1 MANSI
6 IDDMLKNQAPNK
18 EKKKGSKILL
28 FVIVLLVILLI
39 AAIIIVVILKNQ
51 NKLTPKAAFIQY
63 LGKNSTSA
71 LNFEKRNNLNYR
83 LQNESA
89 ESQTEITGN
98 MTSAFSTEENE
109 IDLSDVKVSI
119 DSKNNPTADKN
130 SLDLSLLYKDN
141 EIISFNVLSD
151 SEKIGIF
158 SEKILT
164 KYVGSK
170 YANLGN
176 IINKISGKQS
186 ISTIDFSKI
195 KNTQFVLPQISNE
208 MFAKYVNVINK
219 NIPDTA
225 FSSKAV
231 TLDRNSEKVNVTEYS
246 MKLTESQAISLVDVI
261 LQTLKSDDGLL
272 DAMLV
277 SIGDEATRTEI
288 REMIKVGIEQY
299 LSSLYENTP
308 DDSKIYTVK
317 VYGANDL
324 TYKISLDIKGEKTID
339 IDYNYSDAMN
349 SITITFL
356 ENQTQSGYTIDI
368 IKKVTD
374 VTEDINFVVSIVQ
387 NSDIIGKIDITSG
400 LVSSR
405 KFIYFEK

>member
-6 IDDMLKNQAPNK
+6 IDDMLKNQAPIK
-18 EKKKGSKILL
+18 EKKKGSKILI

-63 LGKNSTSA
+63 LGKSTTSA
-71 LNFEKRNNLNYR
+71 LSFEKRNNLNYR

-98 MTSAFSTEENE
+98 MASASSAEENE

-170 YANLGN
+170 YVNLGN

-195 KNTQFVLPQISNE
+195 KNTQIVLPQISNE

-246 MKLTESQAISLVDVI
+246 MKLTESQAISLVDVM

-288 REMIKVGIEQY
+288 KEMIKVGIEQY